1 METAGNSVSEQTHD
15 AQEAYTRL
23 ISHIRSSSIS
33 DEAKKQ
39 IILEYLRSNLSEKI
53 NLSKLKRDTGFSY
66 DKLCRWF
73 RNIKSSVHNQ
83 TSFSSSAWG
92 AMLRTD
98 NIHPQIAP
106 PERNSVILDQAR
118 RPAPST
124 GPCHG
129 TGSMRENFI
138 LDGDSRQDQTWHTTV
153 PYIAQQHIGSFA
165 TAGTFADAVL
175 VQVT

>member
-92 AMLRTD
+92 RSLLQKETASFLIKRGGPL
-98 NIHPQIAP
+98 HPLAHVM
-106 PERNSVILDQAR
+106 ERA
-118 RPAPST
+118 A
-124 GPCHG
+124 
-129 TGSMRENFI
+129 
-138 LDGDSRQDQTWHTTV
+138 
-153 PYIAQQHIGSFA
+153 
-165 TAGTFADAVL
+165 
-175 VQVT
+175 